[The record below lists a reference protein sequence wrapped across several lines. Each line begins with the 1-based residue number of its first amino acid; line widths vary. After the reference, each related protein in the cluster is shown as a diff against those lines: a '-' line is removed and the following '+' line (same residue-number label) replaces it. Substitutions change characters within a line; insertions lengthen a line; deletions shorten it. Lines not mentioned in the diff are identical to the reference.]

1 VEKVVVVVVAEA
13 VVALL
18 SVQKDLLLPSNRQ
31 DPRGLRRLMAMEVE
45 KRRLYHPGRYFR
57 ADPKAEAL
65 GIRFSV
71 PVHMEVDTLVSLQEA
86 SRTEAF
92 HFSSGP

>member
-1 VEKVVVVVVAEA
+1 VVVVVVAEA

-45 KRRLYHPGRYFR
+45 K
-57 ADPKAEAL
+57 
-65 GIRFSV
+65 
-71 PVHMEVDTLVSLQEA
+71 
-86 SRTEAF
+86 
-92 HFSSGP
+92 